1 MIDYKNK
8 LNSIFI
14 LLEKCGRLL
23 WKYLSFSLADN
34 FFSIAKVVCISI
46 EANGIYFVF
55 GTKIFWKI
63 SIKYFKKFPLEEDKA
78 LTPEYLATV
87 VSKALNEMG
96 AIKAS
101 FVLCVPRAW
110 TIVQVAE
117 FPITVKENLAN
128 VISYELDRLTPLTP
142 ENAYYDYKIIAES
155 QDKISVLLTV
165 AKADRINPFLEA
177 LLSKNVKIEKLS
189 ISAFVINNL
198 IKDTYNSKSSI
209 FISVNDKAYEC
220 GAIIN
225 DFTVRSISGKIQSL
239 DDSQI
244 NQIIRETFS
253 LMDIL
258 TKSGKPAK
266 IIINADE
273 KYYKIFFDKLSK
285 LPVFNLDRDNKL
297 GLPKGNKDIS
307 SFALGCFL
315 ETVTADQNGFNLLAD
330 KNGNHKKT
338 PFIATLVLLA
348 VILLIGAFYVVSPII
363 IGQKSIE
370 QIDDRISSLKPEM
383 KKIEALKKEIE
394 TISSDIK
401 TINNFKKYSIL
412 TIDILK
418 EITTILPDK
427 AWLTRVRVTDN
438 SVEIE
443 GYAASATAIIPK
455 LENSKYFQKAEFAS
469 PTFRDPRQNNERFV
483 IKMELK
489 NENKPKKQE
498 DAGVKNEKKK

>member
-1 MIDYKNK
+1 MIDYKK
-8 LNSIFI
+8 KFNSIFI
-14 LLEKCGRLL
+14 LLEKYGRLL
-23 WKYLSFSLADN
+23 CKYLSFSLADN
-34 FFSIAKVVCISI
+34 FFSIAKIVCISI

-78 LTPEYLATV
+78 LTPEYLTAV
-87 VSKALNEMG
+87 VSKALDEMG
-96 AIKAS
+96 AAKAS
-101 FVLCVPRAW
+101 FVLSIPRAW
-110 TIVQVAE
+110 TIMQVAE
-117 FPITVKENLAN
+117 FPITVKDNLAN

-142 ENAYYDYKIIAES
+142 ENAYYDYKIIGES
-155 QDKISVLLTV
+155 QDKIKVLLTV
-165 AKADRINPFLEA
+165 AKADRINPFLES
-177 LLSKNVKIEKLS
+177 LRSKNVKIEKLS
-189 ISAFVINNL
+189 ISAFVIKNL
-198 IKDTYNSKSSI
+198 INDTYNSKSSI
-209 FISVNDKAYEC
+209 YISVNDKAYEC

-225 DFTVRSISGKIQSL
+225 DFTVRSISGTIQSL

-266 IIINADE
+266 IIINADG
-273 KYYKIFFDKLSK
+273 KYYKIIFDKLSK
-285 LPVFNLDRDNKL
+285 LPVFNLQRDNKL

-307 SFALGCFL
+307 PFALGCFL
-315 ETVTADQNGFNLLAD
+315 ETVTADQNEFNLLTD
-330 KNGNHKKT
+330 KNGKHKKT
-338 PFIATLVLLA
+338 PFIATLVLLV
-348 VILLIGAFYVVSPII
+348 VILLIGVFYVLSPIVI
-363 IGQKSIE
+363 EQKNIE
-370 QIDDRISSLKPEM
+370 QIDARISSLKPEM

-401 TINNFKKYSIL
+401 TINNFKKHSIL
-412 TIDILK
+412 TIDVLK
-418 EITTILPDK
+418 EITTILPAK
-427 AWLTRVRVTDN
+427 AWLTRARVTEN

-498 DAGVKNEKKK
+498 EAGVKNEKKK

>member
-8 LNSIFI
+8 INAIFI
-14 LLEKCGRLL
+14 LLEKYGRLL

-46 EANGIYFVF
+46 ESNGIYLVF
-55 GTKIFWKI
+55 GTKIFRKI
-63 SIKYFKKFPLEEDKA
+63 SIKYFKKYSLEEDKA
-78 LTPEYLATV
+78 LTPEYLAAI

-96 AIKAS
+96 VVKAS
-101 FVLCVPRAW
+101 FILSIPRSW

-142 ENAYYDYKIIAES
+142 ENACYDYKIINES
-155 QDKISVLLTV
+155 PEKISVLLTV
-165 AKADRINPFLEA
+165 AKADRINPLLES
-177 LLSKNVKIEKLS
+177 LRSKNVKIEKLS
-189 ISAFVINNL
+189 ISAFVIRNL

-209 FISVNDKAYEC
+209 FISVNDNAYEC

-225 DFTVRSISGKIQSL
+225 DFTVRSISGTIKSL

-244 NQIIRETFS
+244 NQIIRETFP
-253 LMDIL
+253 LMDIQ

-273 KYYKIFFDKLSK
+273 KYYKIFSEKLSP
-285 LPVFNLDRDNKL
+285 LPVFSLARDNKL

-307 SFALGCFL
+307 PFALGCFL
-315 ETVTADQNGFNLLAD
+315 ETVTADQNGFNLLAE
-330 KNGNHKKT
+330 KNGKQKKT
-338 PFIATLVLLA
+338 TFIATLVLVG
-348 VILLIGAFYVVSPII
+348 VILLIGAFYVLSPIVI
-363 IGQKSIE
+363 EQKNIE
-370 QIDDRISSLKPEM
+370 QIDARISSLKPEM
-383 KKIEALKKEIE
+383 KKIEALKKEME

-401 TINNFKKYSIL
+401 TINNFKKHSIL
-412 TIDILK
+412 TIDVLK
-418 EITTILPDK
+418 EITTILPAK

-443 GYAASATAIIPK
+443 GYATSATAIIPK

-489 NENKPKKQE
+489 NENLPKKQE
-498 DAGVKNEKKK
+498 EAGVKNEKTK